1 MTNFIFAVVLALAML
16 YCVSLAHTYK
26 RASVKEVRRQARSGS
41 ESAKR
46 LYKPLVY
53 GSSLQ
58 IFLWLIIVIS
68 AAGSFMLFASLTS
81 KAVSLVLIAAI
92 LAMAFWWLPLSRDSK
107 FRLWLANSASPL
119 LDKIMH
125 YLYPLIKPIDKLMS
139 KHYPLHVHSGLY
151 EKSDLI
157 ELLTW
162 QSKQPDNRILP
173 EELTAA
179 LAALRF
185 ADKSVGSV
193 MTPKAKVFE
202 VAASD
207 TVGPLLMDDL
217 HKSGYTS
224 FPVYEGKK
232 SHLVGVLYLSDLIK
246 VKSGGLVSSHM
257 RTNVYYLHEDYSL
270 YQALQ
275 VLTRSREQLYLVVDG
290 VADFIGIVTARVILE
305 QVVGELPVADLESY
319 TNPQVVASSLSLP
332 EIEESSAVDDS
343 LPPEVL

>member
-1 MTNFIFAVVLALAML
+1 MTNFIFAVVLALIML

-41 ESAKR
+41 ESAQR
-46 LYKPLVY
+46 LYKPLGY
-53 GSSLQ
+53 GNSLQ
-58 IFLWLIIVIS
+58 LFLWLIIVIS

-81 KAVSLVLIAAI
+81 KTASLVLIAAI

-119 LDKIMH
+119 LNKLMH
-125 YLYPLIKPIDKLMS
+125 YFYPLIKPIDRLIS
-139 KHYPLHVHSGLY
+139 KHYPVHVHSGLY

-157 ELLTW
+157 ELLAW

-179 LAALRF
+179 EAALRF

-193 MTPKAKVFE
+193 MTTKSKVYE

-207 TVGPLLMDDL
+207 AVGPLLMDDL

-246 VKSGGLVSSHM
+246 IRASGPVSKYM
-257 RTNVYYLHEDYSL
+257 RTDISYLHEDYSL

-275 VLTRSREQLYLVVDG
+275 VLTRTREQLYLVVNDK
-290 VADFIGIVTARVILE
+290 AEFIGIVTARVILE
-305 QVVGELPVADLESY
+305 QVVGELPAGDVESY
-319 TNPQVVASSLSLP
+319 LSPEVVASSLSP
-332 EIEESSAVDDS
+332 AEVEVDATIDDN